1 MAQTAVATGLTVK
14 QWDDEFFTEYMQDNA
29 FSKYMGTNQN
39 AIIQVKEDLKT
50 KKGNKIA
57 FALVNRLRNAPVLGS
72 AMLEGSEERMV
83 SRSHEITINQR
94 RNGVL
99 IPDFE
104 DQKSAIDLREAAR
117 AALKDWTMEDTR
129 DLIIEALT
137 SVCSSSG
144 ANIAYADASEAEK
157 DAWLVD
163 NADRVLFGAVKSNN
177 SSNDHSASL
186 ANVDG
191 TTDKFLP
198 AALRVMKRMALTASP
213 KVRPITVE
221 GGKRFYVAFAHP
233 YCFRDFNN
241 DDAIKLTQRDT
252 IIRMQ
257 NIKLFE
263 GGDAEIDGII
273 VHEVDDMPVLAN
285 VGNGGNTDV
294 SPVVL
299 CGAQALGMAWGKRW
313 QTKTKLFD
321 YDDKYGVAVR
331 AWYDVDKLFFGTGT
345 GDTDDAKQNGVVTG
359 YFSCVADS

>member
-1 MAQTAVATGLTVK
+1 MAQSQVATGLTVK
-14 QWDDEFFTEYMQDNA
+14 QWDDEFFMEYMQDNA
-29 FSKYMGTNQN
+29 FTRYMGTKEN

-57 FALVNRLRNAPVLGS
+57 FALVNRLRQDPILGS
-72 AMLEGSEERMV
+72 SMLEGNEEALV
-83 SRSHEITINQR
+83 SRSHEVTINQR

-99 IPDFE
+99 VPDFE

-129 DLIIEALT
+129 DLIIEALA
-137 SVCSSSG
+137 SVCTSAG
-144 ANIAYADASEAEK
+144 VNVAYASATEAEK

-198 AALRVMKRMALTASP
+198 AALKVMKRMALTASP
-213 KVRPITVE
+213 KIRPITVE
-221 GGKRFYVAFAHP
+221 GGKRFFVAFAHP

-273 VHEVDDMPVLAN
+273 VHEVDDIPVLDG
-285 VGNGGNTDV
+285 VGAAAIDV
-294 SPVVL
+294 APVFL

-331 AWYDVDKLFFGTGT
+331 AWMDVDKLFFGSGA
-345 GDTDDAKQNGVVTG
+345 GDTTDPKQNGVVTG
-359 YFSCVADS
+359 YFACVADS